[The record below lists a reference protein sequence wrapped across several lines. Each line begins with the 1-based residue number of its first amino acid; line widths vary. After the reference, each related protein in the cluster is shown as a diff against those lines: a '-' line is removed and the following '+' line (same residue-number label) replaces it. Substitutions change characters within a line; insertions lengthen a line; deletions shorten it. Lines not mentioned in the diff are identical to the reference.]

1 VTENE
6 VVNEEMYEEITAV
19 STDRRLWR
27 ADWNTRTDDFDRRL
41 LAYLTSHTGARD
53 ALDRTLPGSWKEQQP
68 DPAAFVNPD
77 VLHAASF
84 PQQMVDVTRRNS
96 RHMPYPTGSWEP
108 RPEYNAYQTPTTPFN
123 EYSFNQQQCMGP
135 PQSPWSDDS
144 RRMSLPTTF
153 APQTFHSPIWT
164 LMPPSDYPSS
174 PLQRSDS
181 AVDQPDGL
189 NNPLQQPE
197 PQNQRQASPLATG
210 NLTDTLLPALP
221 LGTPQVLAPS
231 SGGPPHNPGHR
242 NPSPP
247 SSTASPKHDFTD
259 RRYSYNPNGKSAP
272 GGSSTRQS
280 SSVPHTPRMS
290 WSSSSIQSPSPL
302 QLSNSNGSP
311 NSSPF
316 VAALHGKSLSLSG
329 GDFGDLGLYG
339 NFATRF

>member
-1 VTENE
+1 MQSARRASEIHQERTGRALRVTENE

-144 RRMSLPTTF
+144 RRMSLPNHFRPTDISLPYLDFDATKRL
-153 APQTFHSPIWT
+153 PI
-164 LMPPSDYPSS
+164 
-174 PLQRSDS
+174 
-181 AVDQPDGL
+181 
-189 NNPLQQPE
+189 
-197 PQNQRQASPLATG
+197 
-210 NLTDTLLPALP
+210 
-221 LGTPQVLAPS
+221 
-231 SGGPPHNPGHR
+231 
-242 NPSPP
+242 
-247 SSTASPKHDFTD
+247 
-259 RRYSYNPNGKSAP
+259 
-272 GGSSTRQS
+272 
-280 SSVPHTPRMS
+280 
-290 WSSSSIQSPSPL
+290 
-302 QLSNSNGSP
+302 
-311 NSSPF
+311 
-316 VAALHGKSLSLSG
+316 KSLTALRLRRRS
-329 GDFGDLGLYG
+329 
-339 NFATRF
+339 ARRTQ